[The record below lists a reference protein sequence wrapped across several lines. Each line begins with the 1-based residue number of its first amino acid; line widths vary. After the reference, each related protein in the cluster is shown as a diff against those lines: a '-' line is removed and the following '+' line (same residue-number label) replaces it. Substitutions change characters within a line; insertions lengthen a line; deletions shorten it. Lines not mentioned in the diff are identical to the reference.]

1 MNLNVVY
8 ELRDRLK
15 TAAVAGTGLM
25 EEDFR
30 LRRAVEQMAPLA
42 KASPVFARVCQMAE
56 KTLVSDCDSRTAMVL
71 DTLALVDAVLCTQ
84 GGLLKE
90 GQWKEIPGREGKQG
104 TSHPVPYSLMAPVLE
119 AFRGT
124 GSGRY
129 AVLRDA
135 HDASPEIFKDY
146 RLKQLMVRALGD
158 SYGEL
163 ADMVAKWLKEEDA
176 GLVPLLK
183 QDFDPAGRREMVRR
197 VEVLEAIAG
206 KEENAFYLEMLPAAQ
221 KEVKEALI
229 RALRHEKANETI
241 LEELAKTEKGAF
253 KKAALYALEEMKKRS
268 V

>member
-1 MNLNVVY
+1 MNLNAVY
-8 ELRDRLK
+8 ELRDRLQ

-30 LRRAVEQMAPLA
+30 LRKAVEQMAPLA
-42 KASPVFARVCQMAE
+42 KASPVFAKVSQMAE
-56 KTLVSDCDSRTAMVL
+56 KTLASGSDSRTTQVL

-84 GGLLKE
+84 GGLIKE
-90 GQWKEIPGREGKQG
+90 GQWKEIPGKEGKQG
-104 TSHPVPYSLMAPVLE
+104 TSQPVPYSRMAPVLE
-119 AFRGT
+119 AFQGT

-135 HDASPEIFKDY
+135 HAASPEIFKDY
-146 RLKQLMVRALGD
+146 RLKYLMVRALGD

-176 GLVPLLK
+176 SLIPLLK

-197 VEVLEAIAG
+197 VEILEAIAG

-229 RALRHEKANETI
+229 RALRHDRSNEAV
-241 LEELAKTEKGAF
+241 LEDLAKAEKGAL
-253 KKAALYALEEMKKRS
+253 KKAALSVLQEMEGKER
-268 V
+268 